1 MAGGSRTPDPS
12 GPSKIRVLIVDDIA
26 ETRDNLE
33 KLLFFEKDI
42 EVIAKAGT
50 GREAVSMARQHQP
63 DVVLMDINMPDM
75 DGISATEAMLSQ
87 VPTVQVI
94 MMSVQGEQDY
104 LRRSMLAGAREFL
117 IKPISAEELYSAIRH
132 VHRLQSTQRRYVPAA
147 GASDAGGG
155 GQSAPTSSGQIVAV
169 FSPKG
174 GVGTSTVAANLAVA
188 LRQLTGKKVA
198 LVDGNLIFGD
208 IGVIMNLVST
218 KTIADL
224 ANRISELDRDLLNDV
239 LATHASQ
246 VKILL
251 APPNP
256 QTGELVTADHLRA
269 ILEALKKEFD
279 YIVVDTQS
287 SFQDRALAVLDMAD
301 RIVALMTLEMP
312 CIKNIKLFLEVAE
325 LLEYPAEKT
334 ILVLNKAD
342 NRLGIRVE
350 NVEENIQHKV
360 MMQIPNA
367 AHEMTLA
374 VNQGVPLVIEKRGHE
389 TSKAIFALAST
400 LHNGATRAAAGRQ
413 GAQPDDKKQP
423 EKTGLFG
430 RLMTKR

>member
-1 MAGGSRTPDPS
+1 MAEQG
-12 GPSKIRVLIVDDIA
+12 KIRVLIVDDIV

-42 EVIAKAGT
+42 EVVAKAGT
-50 GREAVSMARQHQP
+50 GREAVAMAKQYQP

-75 DGISATEAMLSQ
+75 DGIAATEALLSQ
-87 VPTVQVI
+87 VPTTQVI

-117 IKPISAEELYSAIRH
+117 IKPISAEDLYNAIRH
-132 VHRLQSTQRRYVPAA
+132 VYRLQSTQRRYVSSGP
-147 GASDAGGG
+147 GDQGGSG
-155 GQSAPTSSGQIVAV
+155 DSSGPQGQIVAV

-174 GVGTSTVAANLAVA
+174 GVGTSAIAANLAVA
-188 LRQLTGKKVA
+188 LRQLTNKKVA

-208 IGVIMNLVST
+208 LGVIMNLVST

-224 ANRISELDRDLLNDV
+224 ANRIAELDRDLLNDI
-239 LATHASQ
+239 LMTHTSQ
-246 VKILL
+246 VKVLL

-256 QTGELVTADHLRA
+256 QTGELVTSDHLRT
-269 ILEALKKEFD
+269 ILELLRKEFD
-279 YIVVDTQS
+279 YVVVDTQS
-287 SFQDRALAVLDMAD
+287 SFQDRALAVLDLAD

-360 MMQIPNA
+360 ALQIANA
-367 AHEMTLA
+367 PQEMTLA
-374 VNQGVPLVIEKRGHE
+374 INQGVPLVIEKRGHQ
-389 TSKAIFALAST
+389 TAKDIFSLANLISNARGMAAVKAGEKPA
-400 LHNGATRAAAGRQ
+400 
-413 GAQPDDKKQP
+413 AQPA
-423 EKTGLFG
+423 ERGGLFS

>member
-1 MAGGSRTPDPS
+1 MPDQPT
-12 GPSKIRVLIVDDIA
+12 IRVLIVDDIA

-42 EVIAKAGT
+42 QVIAKAST
-50 GREAVSMARQHQP
+50 GREAVALAKQHQP

-75 DGISATEAMLSQ
+75 DGIAATEAMLSQ

-94 MMSVQGEQDY
+94 MMSVQGENDY

-117 IKPISAEELYSAIRH
+117 TKPISAEELYHAIRH
-132 VHRLQSTQRRYVPAA
+132 VYRLQTTQRRYVSSSPIEQ
-147 GASDAGGG
+147 SQGGDG
-155 GQSAPTSSGQIVAV
+155 GVGQGQIVAV

-174 GVGTSTVAANLAVA
+174 GVGSSSVSANLAVA
-188 LRQLTGKKVA
+188 LRQLTNKKVV

-208 IGVIMNLVST
+208 LGVIMNLVSS

-224 ANRISELDRDLLNDV
+224 ANRISELDRELLNDV
-239 LATHASQ
+239 LATHTSQ
-246 VKILL
+246 VKVLL

-256 QTGELVTADHLRA
+256 QTGELVTSDHLRA
-269 ILEALKKEFD
+269 ILELLRKEFD
-279 YIVVDTQS
+279 YVVVDTQS

-325 LLEYPAEKT
+325 LLEYPPEKT
-334 ILVLNKAD
+334 LLVLNKAD
-342 NRLGIRVE
+342 SRLGIRVE

-360 MMQIPNA
+360 ALQIGNAPN
-367 AHEMTLA
+367 EMTLSI
-374 VNQGVPLVIEKRGHE
+374 NQGVPLVIEKRGHQ
-389 TSKAIFALAST
+389 TAKDIFSLAGLIS
-400 LHNGATRAAAGRQ
+400 NARGGATVKSGD
-413 GAQPDDKKQP
+413 QPQSPKTP
-423 EKTGLFG
+423 ENRGLFG
-430 RLMTKR
+430 RLLTKR

>member
-1 MAGGSRTPDPS
+1 MPDQPT
-12 GPSKIRVLIVDDIA
+12 IRVLIVDDIT

-42 EVIAKAGT
+42 QVVAKAST
-50 GREAVSMARQHQP
+50 GREAVAMSKQYQP

-75 DGISATEAMLSQ
+75 DGIAATEAILSQ

-117 IKPISAEELYSAIRH
+117 TKPISAEELYHAIRH
-132 VHRLQSTQRRYVPAA
+132 VYRLQTTQRRYATAAPAEQT
-147 GASDAGGG
+147 GGG
-155 GQSAPTSSGQIVAV
+155 DSGAGQGQIIAV

-174 GVGTSTVAANLAVA
+174 GVGTSSVSANLAVA
-188 LRQLTGKKVA
+188 LRQLSNKKVA
-198 LVDGNLIFGD
+198 LVDGNVIFGD
-208 IGVIMNLVST
+208 LGVIMNLVSS

-224 ANRISELDRDLLNDV
+224 ANRINELDRDLVNDV
-239 LATHASQ
+239 LATHTSQ
-246 VKILL
+246 VKVLL

-269 ILEALKKEFD
+269 ILDQLRKEFD
-279 YIVVDTQS
+279 YVVVDTQS

-325 LLEYPAEKT
+325 LLEYPPEKT
-334 ILVLNKAD
+334 LLVLNKAD
-342 NRLGIRVE
+342 SRLGIRIE

-360 MMQIPNA
+360 AMQIGNA
-367 AHEMTLA
+367 AHEMSLSI
-374 VNQGVPLVIEKRGHE
+374 NQGVPLVIEKRSHQ
-389 TSKAIFALAST
+389 TAKDIFALAALIS
-400 LHNGATRAAAGRQ
+400 NARGGVAVKSG
-413 GAQPDDKKQP
+413 DKPPTPQAP
-423 EKTGLFG
+423 ENRGLFG
-430 RLMTKR
+430 RLLTKR

>member
-1 MAGGSRTPDPS
+1 MPDQPT
-12 GPSKIRVLIVDDIA
+12 IRVLIVDDIA

-42 EVIAKAGT
+42 QVVAKAST
-50 GREAVSMARQHQP
+50 GREAVALAKQHQP

-75 DGISATEAMLSQ
+75 DGIAATEAMLSQ

-117 IKPISAEELYSAIRH
+117 TKPISAEELYHAIRH
-132 VHRLQSTQRRYVPAA
+132 VYRLQTTQRRYVSTPLEQAQ
-147 GASDAGGG
+147 GGDGGG
-155 GQSAPTSSGQIVAV
+155 SQGQIVAV

-174 GVGTSTVAANLAVA
+174 GVGSSSISANLAVA
-188 LRQLTGKKVA
+188 LRQLTNKKVV

-208 IGVIMNLVST
+208 IGVIMNMVST

-224 ANRISELDRDLLNDV
+224 SNRISELDRELLNDV
-239 LATHASQ
+239 LATHTSQ
-246 VKILL
+246 VKVLL

-256 QTGELVTADHLRA
+256 QTGELVTSDHLRG
-269 ILEALKKEFD
+269 ILELLRKEFD
-279 YIVVDTQS
+279 YVVVDTQS

-325 LLEYPAEKT
+325 LLEYPPEKT
-334 ILVLNKAD
+334 LLVLNKAD
-342 NRLGIRVE
+342 SRLGIRVE

-360 MMQIPNA
+360 ALQIGNAPN
-367 AHEMTLA
+367 EMTLSI
-374 VNQGVPLVIEKRGHE
+374 NQGVPLVIEKRGHQ
-389 TSKAIFALAST
+389 TAKDIFALAS
-400 LHNGATRAAAGRQ
+400 LVSNARGGATVKATG
-413 GAQPDDKKQP
+413 QPQAPKQS
-423 EKTGLFG
+423 ENRGLFG
-430 RLMTKR
+430 RLLTKR

>member
-1 MAGGSRTPDPS
+1 MAEQG
-12 GPSKIRVLIVDDIA
+12 KIRVLIVDDIA

-50 GREAVSMARQHQP
+50 GREAVAMAKQHQP

-75 DGISATEAMLSQ
+75 DGIAATEALLSQ
-87 VPTVQVI
+87 VPTTQVI

-117 IKPISAEELYSAIRH
+117 IKPISAEDLYNAIRH
-132 VHRLQSTQRRYVPAA
+132 VHRLQTTQRRYVPT
-147 GASDAGGG
+147 GPGDQGGG
-155 GQSAPTSSGQIVAV
+155 DSGGPQGQIVAV

-188 LRQLTGKKVA
+188 LRQMSNKKVA

-208 IGVIMNLVST
+208 LGVIMNLVST

-224 ANRISELDRDLLNDV
+224 ANRIAELDRDLLNDI
-239 LATHASQ
+239 LITHASQ
-246 VKILL
+246 VKVLL

-256 QTGELVTADHLRA
+256 QTGELITSDHLRA
-269 ILEALKKEFD
+269 ILDQLRKEFD
-279 YIVVDTQS
+279 YVVVDTQS
-287 SFQDRALAVLDMAD
+287 SLQDRALAVLDMSD
-301 RIVALMTLEMP
+301 RIVTLMTLEMP
-312 CIKNIKLFLEVAE
+312 CIKNIKLFLELAE
-325 LLEYPAEKT
+325 LLEYPAEKVL
-334 ILVLNKAD
+334 LVLNKAD

-360 MMQIPNA
+360 ALQIANA

-374 VNQGVPLVIEKRGHE
+374 INQGVPLVIEKRGHQ
-389 TSKAIFALAST
+389 TAKDVFALANLIT
-400 LHNGATRAAAGRQ
+400 NARAAAAK
-413 GAQPDDKKQP
+413 GA
-423 EKTGLFG
+423 EKAAAKSPQERGGLFS

>member
-1 MAGGSRTPDPS
+1 MAEQG
-12 GPSKIRVLIVDDIA
+12 KIRVLIVDDIA

-42 EVIAKAGT
+42 EVVAKAST
-50 GREAVSMARQHQP
+50 GREAVAMAKQHQP

-75 DGISATEAMLSQ
+75 DGIAATEALLSQ
-87 VPTVQVI
+87 VPTTQVI

-117 IKPISAEELYSAIRH
+117 IKPISAEDLYNAIRH
-132 VHRLQSTQRRYVPAA
+132 VYRLQTTQRRYVPT
-147 GASDAGGG
+147 GPGDQGGG
-155 GQSAPTSSGQIVAV
+155 DGGGPQGQIVAV

-174 GVGTSTVAANLAVA
+174 GVGTSAVAANLAVA
-188 LRQLTGKKVA
+188 LRQLSNKKVA

-208 IGVIMNLVST
+208 LGVIMNLVST

-224 ANRISELDRDLLNDV
+224 ANRIAELDRDLLNDI
-239 LATHASQ
+239 LITHASQ
-246 VKILL
+246 VKVLL

-256 QTGELVTADHLRA
+256 QTGELITSDHLRT
-269 ILEALKKEFD
+269 ILEQLRKEFD
-279 YIVVDTQS
+279 YVVVDTQS
-287 SFQDRALAVLDMAD
+287 SLQDRALAVLDMSD
-301 RIVALMTLEMP
+301 RIVTLMTLEMP
-312 CIKNIKLFLEVAE
+312 CIKNIKLFLELAE
-325 LLEYPAEKT
+325 LLEYPAEKVL
-334 ILVLNKAD
+334 LVLNKAD

-360 MMQIPNA
+360 ALQIANA

-374 VNQGVPLVIEKRGHE
+374 INQGVPLVIEKRGHQ
-389 TSKAIFALAST
+389 TAKDVFALANMIT
-400 LHNGATRAAAGRQ
+400 NARAAAAK
-413 GAQPDDKKQP
+413 GADKTAAKSPQ
-423 EKTGLFG
+423 ERGGLFS

>member
-1 MAGGSRTPDPS
+1 MAEQG
-12 GPSKIRVLIVDDIA
+12 KIRVLIVDDIA

-50 GREAVSMARQHQP
+50 GREAVAMAKQFQP

-75 DGISATEAMLSQ
+75 DGIAATEALLSQ
-87 VPTVQVI
+87 VPTTQVI

-117 IKPISAEELYSAIRH
+117 IKPISAEDLYNAIRH
-132 VHRLQSTQRRYVPAA
+132 VHRLQTTQRRYAPVGQSEQGGSVEQAA
-147 GASDAGGG
+147 G
-155 GQSAPTSSGQIVAV
+155 QGQIVAV

-174 GVGTSTVAANLAVA
+174 GTGTSSIAANLAVA
-188 LRQLTGKKVA
+188 LRQLTSKKVA

-208 IGVIMNLVST
+208 LGVIMNLVSN

-224 ANRISELDRDLLNDV
+224 ANRISEVDRELLNDV
-239 LATHASQ
+239 LITHTSQ
-246 VKILL
+246 VKVLL

-256 QTGELVTADHLRA
+256 QTGELVSSDHVRA
-269 ILEALKKEFD
+269 ILELLRKEFD
-279 YIVVDTQS
+279 FVVVDTQS
-287 SFQDRALAVLDMAD
+287 SIQDRALAVLDLAD
-301 RIVALMTLEMP
+301 RIVTLMTLEMP
-312 CIKNIKLFLEVAE
+312 CIKNIKLFLELAE

-334 ILVLNKAD
+334 LLVLNKAD

-360 MMQIPNA
+360 ALQIANA
-367 AHEMTLA
+367 GYEMTLS
-374 VNQGVPLVIEKRGHE
+374 VNQGVPLVIEKRGHQAA
-389 TSKAIFALAST
+389 KDIFALANLLS
-400 LHNGATRAAAGRQ
+400 NARGAKAKDSDKTAAKAVQERG
-413 GAQPDDKKQP
+413 
-423 EKTGLFG
+423 GLFS

>member
-1 MAGGSRTPDPS
+1 MPDQPT
-12 GPSKIRVLIVDDIA
+12 IRVLIVDDIT

-42 EVIAKAGT
+42 QVVAKAST
-50 GREAVSMARQHQP
+50 GREAVAMSKQYQP

-75 DGISATEAMLSQ
+75 DGIAATEAILSQ

-117 IKPISAEELYSAIRH
+117 TKPISAEELYHAIRH
-132 VHRLQSTQRRYVPAA
+132 VYRLQTTQRRYATAAPAEQT
-147 GASDAGGG
+147 GGG
-155 GQSAPTSSGQIVAV
+155 DSGAGQGQIIAV

-174 GVGTSTVAANLAVA
+174 GVGTSSVSANLAVA
-188 LRQLTGKKVA
+188 LRQLSNKKVA
-198 LVDGNLIFGD
+198 LVDGNVIFGD
-208 IGVIMNLVST
+208 LGVIMNLVSS

-224 ANRISELDRDLLNDV
+224 SNRINELDRDLVNDV
-239 LATHASQ
+239 LATHTSQ
-246 VKILL
+246 VKVLL

-269 ILEALKKEFD
+269 ILDQLRKEFD
-279 YIVVDTQS
+279 YVVVDTQS

-325 LLEYPAEKT
+325 LLEYPPEKT
-334 ILVLNKAD
+334 LLVLNKAD
-342 NRLGIRVE
+342 SRLGIRIE

-360 MMQIPNA
+360 AMQIGNA
-367 AHEMTLA
+367 AHEMSLSI
-374 VNQGVPLVIEKRGHE
+374 NQGVPLVIDKRNHQ
-389 TSKAIFALAST
+389 TSKDIFALANLIS
-400 LHNGATRAAAGRQ
+400 NARGSAAVKAG
-413 GAQPDDKKQP
+413 DKPAEPKAP
-423 EKTGLFG
+423 ESRGLFG
-430 RLMTKR
+430 RILAKR

>member
-1 MAGGSRTPDPS
+1 
-12 GPSKIRVLIVDDIA
+12 VLIVDDIA

-50 GREAVSMARQHQP
+50 GREAVSMAKQHQP

-75 DGISATEAMLSQ
+75 DGIAATEAMLSQ

-132 VHRLQSTQRRYVPAA
+132 VYRLQSQTRGRYVASA
-147 GASDAGGG
+147 GT
-155 GQSAPTSSGQIVAV
+155 PEPSGQPGGATSNGQVIAV

-174 GVGTSTVAANLAVA
+174 GVGTSVVAANLAVS
-188 LRQLTGKKVA
+188 LRQLSGKKVA

-224 ANRISELDRDLLNDV
+224 SNRISELDRDLLNDV
-239 LATHASQ
+239 MQTHASQ

-279 YIVVDTQS
+279 YVVVDTQS
-287 SFQDRALAVLDMAD
+287 SFQDRALAVLDLAD

-334 ILVLNKAD
+334 VLVLNKAD

-360 MMQIPNA
+360 ALQIPNA
-367 AHEMTLA
+367 SHEMTLA

-389 TSKAIFALAST
+389 TSKAIAALANMLAS
-400 LHNGATRAAAGRQ
+400 GAARTAAKPGEKPAE
-413 GAQPDDKKQP
+413 AKQP

>member
-1 MAGGSRTPDPS
+1 MAEQG
-12 GPSKIRVLIVDDIA
+12 KIRVLIVDDIA

-50 GREAVSMARQHQP
+50 GREAVAMAKQHQP

-75 DGISATEAMLSQ
+75 DGIAATEALLSQ
-87 VPTVQVI
+87 VPTTQVI

-117 IKPISAEELYSAIRH
+117 IKPISAEDLYNAIRH
-132 VHRLQSTQRRYVPAA
+132 VYRLQTTQRRYVPSGPGDQA
-147 GASDAGGG
+147 GSGDTGGS
-155 GQSAPTSSGQIVAV
+155 QGQIVAV

-174 GVGTSTVAANLAVA
+174 GVGTSAVAANLAVA
-188 LRQLTGKKVA
+188 LRQLSNKKVV

-208 IGVIMNLVST
+208 LGVIMNLVST

-224 ANRISELDRDLLNDV
+224 ANRIAELDRDLLNDI
-239 LATHASQ
+239 LITHASQ
-246 VKILL
+246 VKVLL

-256 QTGELVTADHLRA
+256 QTGELITSDHLRS
-269 ILEALKKEFD
+269 ILDQLRKEFD
-279 YIVVDTQS
+279 YVVVDTQS
-287 SFQDRALAVLDMAD
+287 SLQDRALAVLDMSD
-301 RIVALMTLEMP
+301 RIVTLMTLEMP
-312 CIKNIKLFLEVAE
+312 CIKNIKLFLELTE
-325 LLEYPAEKT
+325 LLEYPAEKVL
-334 ILVLNKAD
+334 LVLNKAD

-360 MMQIPNA
+360 ALQIANA

-374 VNQGVPLVIEKRGHE
+374 INQGVPLVIEKRNHQ
-389 TSKAIFALAST
+389 TAKDVFALANLIT
-400 LHNGATRAAAGRQ
+400 NARTAGAKGADKAAAKSPQERG
-413 GAQPDDKKQP
+413 
-423 EKTGLFG
+423 GLFS

>member
-1 MAGGSRTPDPS
+1 MAEQG
-12 GPSKIRVLIVDDIA
+12 KIRILIVDDIV

-42 EVIAKAGT
+42 EVVAKAGT
-50 GREAVSMARQHQP
+50 GREAVAMAKQYQP

-75 DGISATEAMLSQ
+75 DGIAATEALLSQ
-87 VPTVQVI
+87 VPTTQVI

-117 IKPISAEELYSAIRH
+117 IKPISAEDLYNAIRH
-132 VHRLQSTQRRYVPAA
+132 VHRLQTAQRRYIPA
-147 GASDAGGG
+147 GPVEPGPGGDG
-155 GQSAPTSSGQIVAV
+155 GTPQGQIIAV

-174 GVGTSTVAANLAVA
+174 GVGTSAVAANLSVA
-188 LRQLTGKKVA
+188 LRQLTNKKIA

-208 IGVIMNLVST
+208 LGVIMNLVSS

-224 ANRISELDRDLLNDV
+224 ANRIAELDRDLLNDV
-239 LATHASQ
+239 LMTHTSQ
-246 VKILL
+246 VKVLL

-256 QTGELVTADHLRA
+256 QTGELVTSDHLRT
-269 ILEALKKEFD
+269 ILELLRKEYD
-279 YIVVDTQS
+279 YVVVDTQS

-301 RIVALMTLEMP
+301 RIVTLMTLEMP

-334 ILVLNKAD
+334 LLVLNKAD

-360 MMQIPNA
+360 ALQIANA
-367 AHEMTLA
+367 PQEMTLA
-374 VNQGVPLVIEKRGHE
+374 INQGVPLVIEKRGHQ
-389 TSKAIFALAST
+389 TAKDIFALAS
-400 LHNGATRAAAGRQ
+400 LLANSRAAA
-413 GAQPDDKKQP
+413 A
-423 EKTGLFG
+423 KTAAKTTAKAEEQRGLFA
-430 RLMTKR
+430 RLLTKR